1 MLLLICAE
9 RREWLTERGASSSGE
24 HAAAAAEVHLS
35 GPSKVSTAASGKEEV
50 LFVAGGMNGGRKLLQ
65 LSGFDLDESAGVCLF
80 IQCAEERHAHMCIII
95 TSCTCVS

>member
-9 RREWLTERGASSSGE
+9 RREWLTERGASSSE
-24 HAAAAAEVHLS
+24 EDAAAAEVHLS

-50 LFVAGGMNGGRKLLQ
+50 LFIAGGMNRGGNCKKLLQ

-80 IQCAEERHAHMCIII
+80 I
-95 TSCTCVS
+95 